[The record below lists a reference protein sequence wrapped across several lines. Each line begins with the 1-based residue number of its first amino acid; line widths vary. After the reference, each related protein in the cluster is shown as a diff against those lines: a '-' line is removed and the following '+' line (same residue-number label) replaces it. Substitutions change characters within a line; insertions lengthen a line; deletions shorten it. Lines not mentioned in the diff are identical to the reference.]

1 MEMGRGIASKSNE
14 LVITGA
20 AKGGDGIARDGD
32 GRVVFVSGALP
43 GETVAVEL
51 TDVKRDFARA
61 RVIEVLVPSP
71 DRVAPPCPAV
81 AGGCGGCDL
90 QHLAVAAQPVWKQG
104 VVVDAAT
111 RIGKFDMPPI
121 EVRTLPATAYRT
133 TVHGL
138 VRDGRFG
145 FRARASHDAID
156 IDHCLVAHPRVAEL
170 MACDFRG
177 ADEVTLRVG
186 ARTFERLAWWN
197 PEDADVS
204 LPADVATGERAHF
217 HEEVAGVRFRVSARS
232 FFQARSD
239 GADALVELAGTMVQD
254 VEGPAIDLYAG
265 VGLFAATVLAGR
277 DDVTAVEHSTASVR
291 DCAVNA
297 PHARIVQRSVER
309 WKPTKASVVIADPS
323 REGLGRLGAMRIA
336 ETTAR
341 RVVLVSCDPAAWAR
355 DVRLLIEQGYAATRS
370 VLVDLFGH
378 TTHIELVTQ
387 LDR

>member
-186 ARTFERLAWWN
+186 ARTGERLAWWN

-204 LPADVATGERAHF
+204 LPADVATRA
-217 HEEVAGVRFRVSARS
+217 VSSRRGPTVPMRWS
-232 FFQARSD
+232 SWQARWCKMSKGLRSISTPASVCSRRRYWP
-239 GADALVELAGTMVQD
+239 GAT
-254 VEGPAIDLYAG
+254 
-265 VGLFAATVLAGR
+265 TSR
-277 DDVTAVEHSTASVR
+277 RSSTAQRPFETVR
-291 DCAVNA
+291 
-297 PHARIVQRSVER
+297 
-309 WKPTKASVVIADPS
+309 
-323 REGLGRLGAMRIA
+323 
-336 ETTAR
+336 
-341 RVVLVSCDPAAWAR
+341 
-355 DVRLLIEQGYAATRS
+355 
-370 VLVDLFGH
+370 
-378 TTHIELVTQ
+378 
-387 LDR
+387 